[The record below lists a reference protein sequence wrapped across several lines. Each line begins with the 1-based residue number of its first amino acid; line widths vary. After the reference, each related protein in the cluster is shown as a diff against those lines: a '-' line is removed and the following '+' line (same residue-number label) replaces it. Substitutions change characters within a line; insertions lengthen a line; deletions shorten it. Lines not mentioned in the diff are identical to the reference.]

1 MSSSLK
7 QQTISG
13 MLWSAIQR
21 FGTMIISFVSNIV
34 LARLLSP
41 NDYGC
46 IGLLSIFIVLAE
58 TFVNGGFGAA
68 LIQKKEPT
76 KEDYSTVFYWNII
89 VSVLLY
95 VLLFFVAPFVAQF
108 YKIPLLTSILRVQGI
123 ILLIHA
129 LSIVQLNI
137 LRKQFKFK
145 KLSVIQIVASIISV
159 VIAIILAYEGFGVW
173 TLVVQQLLMAFI
185 VTVILWLTTVWKPTL
200 CFSIKSFKELFG
212 YGAFLLLSDLL
223 NALCNNLQGLIIGR
237 KYSAVDMGFYS
248 QARKL
253 ETIPTNSI
261 SQIVN
266 LVAFPVYSKLQ
277 DNKEQLYLAIRK
289 SSKMMNF
296 LNFPLMMLLIVI
308 AEPLI
313 VFLYSD
319 KWIESIPYF
328 QILCI
333 SGLVNCIQS
342 INYQVVC
349 AIGKSKLIFKWNIF
363 KRVVGI
369 ISILIGMHFGVKGVL
384 WGMVFGFYFT
394 TMINI
399 LVASSITGYSLL
411 KQLRD
416 IIPILAIAIVS
427 ALITFSLG
435 LLLHMNYIIVMFAM
449 IVIYLVS
456 YIMFAKLIK
465 SEELNEYVKIVLS
478 YVKIDRL

>member
-1 MSSSLK
+1 MSSTLK

-21 FGTMIISFVSNIV
+21 FGTMIISFVSNVV

-41 NDYGC
+41 DDYGC
-46 IGLLSIFIVLAE
+46 IGLLTIFIVLAE

-76 KEDYSTVFYWNII
+76 KDDYSTVFYWNII
-89 VSVLLY
+89 VSILLY
-95 VLLFFVAPFVAQF
+95 ILLFFVAPYVAVF
-108 YKIPLLTSILRVQGI
+108 YKIPLLSSVLRVQGI
-123 ILLIHA
+123 ILIIHA

-137 LRKQFKFK
+137 LRKQLQFK

-173 TLVVQQLLMAFI
+173 TLVVQQLLMACI
-185 VTVILWLTTVWKPTL
+185 VTFILWITTNWKPIL
-200 CFSIKSFKELFG
+200 CFSLKSFKELFG

-253 ETIPTNSI
+253 ETIPTTSI
-261 SQIVN
+261 SQVVN

-277 DNKEQLYLAIRK
+277 DNKEQLYLAVQK
-289 SSKMMNF
+289 SSRMMNF
-296 LNFPLMMLLIVI
+296 LNFPLMILLILV
-308 AEPLI
+308 ANELI

-319 KWIESIPYF
+319 KWLESISYF
-328 QILCI
+328 QILCV

-349 AIGKSKLIFKWNIF
+349 AVGKSKLIFRWNIV
-363 KRVVGI
+363 KRLVGLA
-369 ISILIGMHFGVKGVL
+369 SILVGMNFGVKGIL

-394 TMINI
+394 ALVNI
-399 LVASSITGYSLL
+399 LVASPITNYDLF
-411 KQLRD
+411 KQLKD
-416 IIPILAIAIVS
+416 IIPILCCAIVV
-427 ALITFSLG
+427 ALVVYFIMQLTDV
-435 LLLHMNYIIVMFAM
+435 HYILAMFIKVILYIVLYVL
-449 IVIYLVS
+449 I
-456 YIMFAKLIK
+456 AKIFR
-465 SEELNEYVKIVLS
+465 SQELNEYFNILKL
-478 YVKIDRL
+478 YLKR

>member
-41 NDYGC
+41 DDYGC
-46 IGLLSIFIVLAE
+46 IGLLTIFIVLAE

-68 LIQKKEPT
+68 LIQKKNAT
-76 KEDYSTVFYWNII
+76 QEDYSTVFYWNILVAI
-89 VSVLLY
+89 LLY
-95 VLLFFVAPFVAQF
+95 VVLFFIAPYVAVF
-108 YKIPLLTSILRVQGI
+108 YKIPLLSSVLRVQGI
-123 ILLIHA
+123 ILIIHA

-137 LRKQFKFK
+137 LRKQLQFK

-253 ETIPTNSI
+253 ETIPTTSI
-261 SQIVN
+261 SQVVN

-277 DNKEQLYLAIRK
+277 DNKEQLYLAVQK
-289 SSKMMNF
+289 SSRMMNF
-296 LNFPLMMLLIVI
+296 LNFPLMILLVVI

-319 KWIESIPYF
+319 KWMESIPYF
-328 QILCI
+328 QILCL
-333 SGLVNCIQS
+333 SGLVNCVQS

-349 AIGKSKLIFKWNIF
+349 AIGKSKLIFRWNVL
-363 KRVVGI
+363 KRIVGI
-369 ISILIGMHFGVKGVL
+369 TSILVGMNFGVKGIL
-384 WGMVFGFYFT
+384 WGMVFSFYFT
-394 TMINI
+394 ALVNI
-399 LVASSITGYSLL
+399 LVASPFTSYNLSQQI
-411 KQLRD
+411 KD
-416 IIPILAIAIVS
+416 ILPIL
-427 ALITFSLG
+427 
-435 LLLHMNYIIVMFAM
+435 
-449 IVIYLVS
+449 
-456 YIMFAKLIK
+456 
-465 SEELNEYVKIVLS
+465 LNAVLS
-478 YVKIDRL
+478 AFVTYYLGQLLDVHYILFMFIQIFVYISLYVSIAKIFRSGELEEYFSIVKSYLKR